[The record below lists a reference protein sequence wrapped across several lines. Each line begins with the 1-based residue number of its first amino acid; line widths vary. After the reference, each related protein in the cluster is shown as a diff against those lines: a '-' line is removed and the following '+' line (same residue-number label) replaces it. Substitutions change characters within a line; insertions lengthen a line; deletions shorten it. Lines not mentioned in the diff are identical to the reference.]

1 MWWLH
6 QLEDFFSTRL
16 EGWFRK
22 KFPGPVGPVDLAQ
35 SLWKQMLKQRL
46 KSIKK
51 IYVPNY
57 YLVRLHPGDLEQVI
71 SFQKAL
77 TRELAEYLEQK
88 AAQRRLSLVG
98 PVEINLDWDTEV
110 LPGQMTIVGKMQE
123 NPIGEEKQ
131 EQDLDNTLVYQGRLD
146 ADTDNEPVPVRWQV
160 DVEAGPDAGKIYYL
174 QAGRNV
180 IGRHPG
186 VEISLTD
193 PRVSRQHAW
202 LEVIGEQ
209 ILVTDLDS
217 TNGTLV
223 NEEPVKTKLVGP
235 GARLEVG
242 DTVLLLKG
250 VVT

>member
-1 MWWLH
+1 M
-6 QLEDFFSTRL
+6 
-16 EGWFRK
+16 
-22 KFPGPVGPVDLAQ
+22 
-35 SLWKQMLKQRL
+35 
-46 KSIKK
+46 
-51 IYVPNY
+51 
-57 YLVRLHPGDLEQVI
+57 
-71 SFQKAL
+71 
-77 TRELAEYLEQK
+77 
-88 AAQRRLSLVG
+88 
-98 PVEINLDWDTEV
+98 
-110 LPGQMTIVGKMQE
+110 
-123 NPIGEEKQ
+123 
-131 EQDLDNTLVYQGRLD
+131 
-146 ADTDNEPVPVRWQV
+146 
-160 DVEAGPDAGKIYYL
+160 
-174 QAGRNV
+174 
-180 IGRHPG
+180 IGRQPG